1 VIRPSLRRERA
12 LWAAGC
18 RVVAGVDE
26 VGRGPLA
33 GPVFAAAVVLRPDGP
48 RLRGVRDSKAMT
60 AAERQAA
67 AVRIRRQALAW
78 ALGAASVREIDH
90 YNILRASV
98 RAMRRALARLPVPP
112 DRVLLDGL
120 ALPDLGCAHDA
131 IVDGD
136 ACCLSIAAA
145 SVLAKV
151 ARDRLMTALAR
162 RYPAFSWEE
171 NKGYATPGHLAALD
185 VAGPTRHHR
194 LTFEPVSQLSLW

>member
-1 VIRPSLRRERA
+1 
-12 LWAAGC
+12 
-18 RVVAGVDE
+18 
-26 VGRGPLA
+26 
-33 GPVFAAAVVLRPDGP
+33 
-48 RLRGVRDSKAMT
+48 
-60 AAERQAA
+60 
-67 AVRIRRQALAW
+67 
-78 ALGAASVREIDH
+78 
-90 YNILRASV
+90 
-98 RAMRRALARLPVPP
+98 VPP

-151 ARDRLMTALAR
+151 ARDRLMTSLAR